1 MALLE
6 LPFAEALIRRAATTP
21 FPAALVAR
29 VLNQLAVV
37 ESAVVRMT
45 GDMIAFFL
53 VTLLAMLLLGMWA
66 RRRTFRRP
74 SSVYVESVV
83 QLLVMVSFS
92 VRALR
97 ERRVVPRTHT
107 HAHAPTR
114 THTHPHTRTHTR
126 AR

>member
-6 LPFAEALIRRAATTP
+6 LPFAEALIRRAAITP

-53 VTLLAMLLLGMWA
+53 VTLLAMLLLGIWA

-74 SSVYVESVV
+74 
-83 QLLVMVSFS
+83 
-92 VRALR
+92 
-97 ERRVVPRTHT
+97 
-107 HAHAPTR
+107 
-114 THTHPHTRTHTR
+114 
-126 AR
+126 